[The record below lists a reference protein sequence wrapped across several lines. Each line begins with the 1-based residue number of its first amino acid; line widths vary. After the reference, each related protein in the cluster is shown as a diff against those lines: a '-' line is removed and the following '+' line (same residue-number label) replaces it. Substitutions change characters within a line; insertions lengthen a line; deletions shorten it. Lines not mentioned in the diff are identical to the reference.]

1 MLRGTVGFVVP
12 SLAELKKRL
21 EFAGAEMKRVVPEA
35 KTKFSW
41 QEKDG
46 VIEAT
51 CPWGNRVRC
60 HAPRR
65 NSATPSS
72 AWSTWTSTC
81 HRGPPTAS
89 RALQGSHERTGEGW
103 KGGRATVGIGR
114 NQYLYFTETTKP
126 LPEYDN
132 HHIQIYIADFGS
144 PYHWLKERDLITMET
159 DADEWR
165 FQWIVD
171 PRDARKLFQIEHEMR
186 SMKHR
191 LFNRPL
197 VNRNHGI
204 TNMTYVPGTTP
215 SAAHIEHAQP
225 ALTREHHVND
235 QKQPQRRDR
244 EAGEDGQVRPVS
256 RRDLRRAERCTPR
269 RYCTTDTMFRSTPS
283 SRKATPM
290 AAARPRPL
298 FAASVMSAARSMK
311 KPSAMRPDAVRVQA
325 SNVRSAANST
335 RGSLSALTRRA

>member
-1 MLRGTVGFVVP
+1 MNAPEKLKQYDREARTVGNIVHLEHFNVCIPDQRLATLFYVVALGGTRDPYLFMGLENMWVNYGRTQVHLPSRAVPPRTEVLRGTVGFVVP

-60 HAPRR
+60 HAPSPQFG
-65 NSATPSS
+65 NTEL
-72 AWSTWTSTC
+72 
-81 HRGPPTAS
+81 GLVYVEFDVPPGTADGIARFYKEVM
-89 RALQGSHERTGEGW
+89 RAPAKAE
-103 KGGRATVGIGR
+103 GGRATVGIGR
-114 NQYLYFTETTKP
+114 NQFLYFTETTQP

-132 HHIQIYIADFGS
+132 HHIQVYIADFGT

-171 PRDARKLFQIEHEMR
+171 PRDARKLFQIEHEVR

-204 TNMTYVPGTTP
+204 TNMTYLAGHDAFRGT
-215 SAAHIEHAQP
+215 
-225 ALTREHHVND
+225 
-235 QKQPQRRDR
+235 
-244 EAGEDGQVRPVS
+244 
-256 RRDLRRAERCTPR
+256 
-269 RYCTTDTMFRSTPS
+269 Y
-283 SRKATPM
+283 
-290 AAARPRPL
+290 
-298 FAASVMSAARSMK
+298 
-311 KPSAMRPDAVRVQA
+311 
-325 SNVRSAANST
+325 
-335 RGSLSALTRRA
+335 